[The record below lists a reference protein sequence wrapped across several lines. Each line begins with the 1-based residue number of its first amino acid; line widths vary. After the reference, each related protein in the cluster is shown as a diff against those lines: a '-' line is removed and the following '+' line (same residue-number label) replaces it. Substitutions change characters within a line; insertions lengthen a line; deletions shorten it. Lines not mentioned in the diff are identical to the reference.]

1 MKKKKPTPAAL
12 AAIVASLMASLAPVP
27 AKSTMLPASA
37 VEYKT
42 QHGISPA
49 LTFELSSG
57 QIYLPL
63 SEATDYLNQVN
74 ARQRFLLQAMIQ
86 DRQREGKGSL
96 FTDVKGVKKICLE
109 SLEQHMRVKEAVLLV
124 LQPDNLA
131 KKHPHDLEERARYKA
146 ELQRFGRSLA
156 QGEFILRDLISAI
169 EQSKAPEKTASF
181 TNMPS
186 DADVKAMI
194 TAEHKNL
201 GLSAPEFS

>member
-1 MKKKKPTPAAL
+1 MKKKSTPAAV

-27 AKSTMLPASA
+27 AKSTMLPTSV
-37 VEYKT
+37 VEYNT
-42 QHGISPA
+42 QRGVSSA

-63 SEATDYLNQVN
+63 DEATEYLNQLN
-74 ARQRFLLQAMIQ
+74 AQQRFLLNAMIQ

-96 FTDVKGVKKICLE
+96 FTNVKSVKKICLD

-124 LQPDNLA
+124 MQPDNLA
-131 KKHPHDLEERARYKA
+131 RKYPDDLAERARYKA
-146 ELQRFGRSLA
+146 ELQRFGRALA

-169 EQSKAPEKTASF
+169 EQSKTPEKTVSLAD
-181 TNMPS
+181 MPG
-186 DADVKAMI
+186 DAEVKTMM